1 MREKRYLIDSNIII
15 YHLNQDDIAS
25 NFLLQNFQ
33 DSAISRVTFIE
44 VLSFN
49 FTSEVQRTIIEY
61 LERFEIID
69 TDKSISIQAS
79 ENRKIKKIKLP
90 DNIIVSTAQVYNL
103 NLVTRNTKDFKV
115 LRVDSLNPFDNNGAM
130 WSGLKR

>member
-15 YHLNQDDIAS
+15 YHLNKDDIAS

-33 DSAISRVTFIE
+33 DSAILRVTFIE

-49 FTSEVQRTIIEY
+49 FTPEVQKTIIEY

-69 TDKSISIQAS
+69 TDKSISIQAI

-103 NLVTRNTKDFKV
+103 TIVTRNAKDFKA
-115 LRVDSLNPFDNNGAM
+115 LGVDILNPFEDNGVILTSEA
-130 WSGLKR
+130 

>member
-15 YHLNQDDIAS
+15 YHLNKDDIAS

-49 FTSEVQRTIIEY
+49 FTPEVQKTIIEY

-69 TDKSISIQAS
+69 TDKSISIQAI

-103 NLVTRNTKDFKV
+103 TIVTRNAKDFKA
-115 LRVDSLNPFDNNGAM
+115 LGVDILNPFEDNGVILTSEA
-130 WSGLKR
+130 

>member
-15 YHLNQDDIAS
+15 YNLNQDDIAS

-49 FTSEVQRTIIEY
+49 FTPEVQRTIIEY

-90 DNIIVSTAQVYNL
+90 DNII
-103 NLVTRNTKDFKV
+103 D
-115 LRVDSLNPFDNNGAM
+115 
-130 WSGLKR
+130 

>member
-49 FTSEVQRTIIEY
+49 FTPEVQKTIIEY

-69 TDKSISIQAS
+69 TDKSISIQAI

-103 NLVTRNTKDFKV
+103 TIVTRNAKDFKALV
-115 LRVDSLNPFDNNGAM
+115 VDILNPFEDNGVILTSEA
-130 WSGLKR
+130 

>member
-49 FTSEVQRTIIEY
+49 FTPEVQRTIIEY

-103 NLVTRNTKDFKV
+103 TLVTRNTKDFKV
-115 LRVDSLNPFDNNGAM
+115 LRVDSLNPFDNNGEM

>member
-1 MREKRYLIDSNIII
+1 MNGTREKRYLIDSNIII

-44 VLSFN
+44 VLSFI
-49 FTSEVQRTIIEY
+49 FTPEVQKTIIEY

-69 TDKSISIQAS
+69 TDKSISIQAI

-103 NLVTRNTKDFKV
+103 TLVTRNAKGFKAFG
-115 LRVDSLNPFDNNGAM
+115 VDILNPFEDNGVI
-130 WSGLKR
+130 

>member
-15 YHLNQDDIAS
+15 YHLNKDDIAS

-49 FTSEVQRTIIEY
+49 FTPEVQKTIIEY

-69 TDKSISIQAS
+69 TDKSISIQAI

-103 NLVTRNTKDFKV
+103 TIVTRNAKDFKALV
-115 LRVDSLNPFDNNGAM
+115 VDILNPFEDNGVILTSEA
-130 WSGLKR
+130 

>member
-49 FTSEVQRTIIEY
+49 FTPEVQKTMIEY

-69 TDKSISIQAS
+69 TDKSISIQAI

-103 NLVTRNTKDFKV
+103 TLVTRNEKDFKV
-115 LRVDSLNPFDNNGAM
+115 LRVDSLNPFDSNGAV
-130 WSGLKR
+130 